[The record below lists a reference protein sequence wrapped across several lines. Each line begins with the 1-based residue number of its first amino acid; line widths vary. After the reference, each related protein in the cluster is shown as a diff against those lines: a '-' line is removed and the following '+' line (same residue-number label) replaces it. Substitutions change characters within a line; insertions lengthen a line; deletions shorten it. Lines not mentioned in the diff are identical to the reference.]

1 MSLSLLFLYVCKA
14 STSAVKNEPKFVQE
28 KIKLSLI
35 VDYMIVY
42 LENLREITENLVE
55 LMSSIKRMNMYKV
68 NISVALIYIVNNE
81 ILNLSDSNS
90 KKQIVENE
98 EEISSLLGE

>member
-1 MSLSLLFLYVCKA
+1 
-14 STSAVKNEPKFVQE
+14 
-28 KIKLSLI
+28 
-35 VDYMIVY
+35 MIVY